1 MDRIDSE
8 NLVWKLIAYNN
19 KKQLVTYPVPNAI
32 VGDIIKLLIESEKN
46 EISPS
51 KETANVL
58 CDILGKKIDIETIA
72 KLTGLTHEYLEQLA
86 NGILAP
92 AKTKNIM
99 LLSEILDKL
108 K

>member
-8 NLVWKLIAYNN
+8 DLEWKLIACNN
-19 KKQLVTYPVPNAI
+19 KKQLVAYPVPNAVI
-32 VGDIIKLLIESEKN
+32 SDILKILFEAEKN

-51 KETANVL
+51 KETANML

-72 KLTGLTHEYLEQLA
+72 KLTGLGTEYLEQLA

-92 AKTKNIM
+92 AKTKNI
-99 LLSEILDKL
+99 LTLTEILDRL